1 MRDNYR
7 ATQLGGVA
15 NLALMARVRPGFV
28 ATFETVTYSRRLEVL
43 FNAFNASRLAQ
54 RQAHARP
61 YPFQDNVGRFGLVQ
75 SFRYALMGPD
85 DEPEGA
91 QGVDATWRVY
101 LNVAFDGGFEPY
113 LRVIYRDLG
122 SLLDAIF
129 CNCEGYPLA
138 RECRF
143 EDYEQWVR
151 AHEIDAGIWF
161 ADSALS
167 VGDQRYLA
175 GLERMLRQGAG
186 PGDLAGHALPDAAAE
201 SRAALGRALSD
212 PPYAMDLAFRSLR
225 GLYALRAVYPDGGVH
240 GRVLRRFARDA
251 LSDFRSL
258 VDMGLFGAFFTSS
271 PLIPA
276 SVPTPLRERWQAMA
290 SALQQAHVDELDWLL
305 PNPDA
310 PPAPAVDEGPPRDL
324 QAGLI
329 DPLPGGPM
337 THGALVMLRVTD
349 AAKAAR
355 ALAGELTP
363 HTVEDAGTPPVPA
376 APWRQVALTWAGLR
390 ALNVPESVRRLFPQ
404 EFADGMESRAGLLG
418 DLRSNHPDRWQ
429 RPEPWDAGH
438 GMPIELGTV
447 HAVLQLRLR
456 DTGRA
461 GHALH
466 PLLRRAVRRVTP
478 ARHGLQVLA
487 VQPMRSWPEDGR
499 PFTRGHFGYADGVSQ
514 PRPVARRTAYPPG
527 QAPRWNDEV
536 ALGEVL
542 LGHPG
547 DRDPRPAV
555 VDPLGFM
562 AHGSFLVVRKL
573 AQHVGRFNDVIRA
586 NAVDAA
592 DRELLKARLMGRTPA
607 GDTLVQPGAGND
619 FTYQGDPRGEV
630 CPFHSHVR
638 RTNPRSP
645 APPVPRGDAPRGG
658 VPRLLRRGMSY
669 GPPVTGTEAGAD
681 SAERGLV
688 FMAFVASL
696 AEQFEVIQ
704 RWVAGGNASGV
715 LSSPGDPFL
724 GVPQQGE
731 RRLLQWAHGGGA
743 VRVDLGDQPLVTLRW
758 GLYLFVPTRSALERL
773 PGFVAATERP
783 APAVPASELPLL
795 PPTAAGTHDEWQRR
809 LEDPRLRD
817 AAWQQ
822 VRDAGGSLQ
831 TDYGVLHGSPAHVQA
846 AFADDG
852 SRLSVCGYGRRMAQS
867 LGLGYLG
874 QDTHSRDAAYR
885 SLADGV
891 NRAIEGFGFER
902 CFDAAKGAAAAE
914 LAEEARL
921 AGLAAHQ
928 ADLDWT
934 VQLDRFHERVLAR
947 LCSTWFGLPDDR
959 GTYLAAG
966 PRLDGTAGTPRCPGH
981 LFTLSRWVFSPAPS
995 PIVAA
1000 QGRGQGA
1007 ALLDAVRRW
1016 LRAAKPA
1023 ALAADVAA
1031 AVKHWVDAHPQLG
1044 EDLEDLTARTIA
1056 GTMLGFPPTV
1066 HGNFMKVVEGWVAS
1080 RDFWAWQQAWLAL
1093 DAPGATQAREL
1104 LLGPLLQRMAQDPVP
1119 AMLWRLPPGHAA
1131 DPDAA
1136 PPQAR
1141 HVIGIAGALR
1151 EPGADPQLMFGG
1163 SQGSHACPGREM
1175 GLGVLLGVLAAM
1187 FEGGR
1192 WRPGSTGS
1200 QLQLQS

>member
-7 ATQLGGVA
+7 ATQLGGIA

-28 ATFETVTYSRRLEVL
+28 EAFETVTHARRLEVL

-54 RQAHARP
+54 REAHARP
-61 YPFQDNVGRFGLVQ
+61 FPFQDNVGRFGLVQ

-161 ADSALS
+161 TDSALS

-175 GLERMLRQGAG
+175 GLERKLRQGAG
-186 PGDLAGHALPDAAAE
+186 PAELAAHVLPDAVGE
-201 SRAALGRALSD
+201 SREAFARVLRN
-212 PPYAMDLAFRSLR
+212 PPHAMDLAFRSLR
-225 GLYALRAVYPDGGVH
+225 GLHALRAVYPDSGVH

-251 LSDFRSL
+251 LSDFRLL
-258 VDMGLFGAFFTSS
+258 VDQDLFDRFFLDSQA
-271 PLIPA
+271 LPA
-276 SVPTPLRERWQAMA
+276 EVPAALRERWRGMA
-290 SALQQAHVDELDWLL
+290 RALRDDHREELDWLL
-305 PNPDA
+305 HNPDPPAQPPADPGA
-310 PPAPAVDEGPPRDL
+310 PPDL
-324 QAGLI
+324 QAGVI
-329 DPLPGGPM
+329 DKLPVPM

-349 AAKAAR
+349 AGLAAQ
-355 ALAGELTP
+355 ALDGPLAP
-363 HTVEDAGTPPVPA
+363 HTAQQA
-376 APWRQVALTWAGLR
+376 AEHPGRRKPWRQVALTWAGLR
-390 ALNVPESVRRLFPQ
+390 ALKVPEAVRRLFPQ

-418 DLRSNHPDRWQ
+418 DLRGNHPDRWE
-429 RPEPWDAGH
+429 RPLPWGQPQ
-438 GMPIELGTV
+438 GVPIDLGTV
-447 HAVLQLRLR
+447 HVVLQLRLR
-456 DTGRA
+456 DADDTG
-461 GHALH
+461 HELH
-466 PLLRRAVRRVTP
+466 PRVHEAIDDIDP
-478 ARHGLQVLA
+478 ARLGLQVVA
-487 VQPMRSWPEDGR
+487 VQALRSWPEDKQ
-499 PFTRGHFGYADGVSQ
+499 PFTKGHFGFADGVSQ
-514 PRPVARRTAYPPG
+514 PVPVARRTSYDTGKGPH
-527 QAPRWNDEV
+527 WNDEV

-547 DRDPRPAV
+547 DRDPRPSV

-573 AQHVGRFNDVIRA
+573 AQHVGRLNDVVKA
-586 NAVDAA
+586 NAASPA
-592 DRELLKARLMGRTPA
+592 DEADLKSRLMGRTTEGAALVPA
-607 GDTLVQPGAGND
+607 NGSND
-619 FTYQGDPRGEV
+619 FDYRADPTGAA

-638 RTNPRSP
+638 RSNPRSP
-645 APPVPRGDAPRGG
+645 APAVPKGDAPRGS

-669 GPPVTGTEAGAD
+669 GPRAQGGETAATDG
-681 SAERGLV
+681 AERGLV

-715 LSSPGDPFL
+715 LSAPGDPFL
-724 GVPQQGE
+724 GVPEPGQ
-731 RRLLQWAHGGGA
+731 RRIVTWPQGGG
-743 VRVDLGDQPLVTLRW
+743 VRRVDLGDQPLVSLRW
-758 GLYLFVPTRSALERL
+758 GLYLFAPTRSALAL
-773 PGFVAATERP
+773 LKGFVAAVERP
-783 APAVPASELPLL
+783 AGAPATALPLL
-795 PPTAAGTHDEWQRR
+795 PPTAAGSHDEWQRR

-822 VRDAGGSLQ
+822 VRQAGGSLQ
-831 TDYGVLHGSPAHVQA
+831 TDYGVLHGSAAHVQA

-874 QDTHSRDAAYR
+874 QDTHTRDAAYR
-885 SLADGV
+885 SLAQGV
-891 NRAIEGFGFER
+891 NAAIEAYGLAR
-902 CFDAAKGAAAAE
+902 SFDDARQAAQAQ
-914 LAEEARL
+914 LAEERRRAQVTTP
-921 AGLAAHQ
+921 AGPLEWAV
-928 ADLDWT
+928 L
-934 VQLDRFHERVLAR
+934 LDRFHERVLAG
-947 LCSTWFGLPDDR
+947 LCRQWFGLPD
-959 GTYLAAG
+959 AAEAYVTTG
-966 PRLDGTAGTPRCPGH
+966 PRLDGTAGPPRCPGH

-995 PIVAA
+995 ATVAA

-1016 LRAAKPA
+1016 LAKASPVG
-1023 ALAADVAA
+1023 LSADVAA
-1031 AVKHWVDAHPQLG
+1031 AVKAWVAANPALG
-1044 EDLEDLTARTIA
+1044 EDPADLSARTIA

-1066 HGNFMKVVEGWVAS
+1066 HGNFMKVIEAWVAS
-1080 RDFWAWQQAWLAL
+1080 RDFWAWQQAWLAQA
-1093 DAPGATQAREL
+1093 DRSGARAEAL
-1104 LLGPLLQRMAQDPVP
+1104 LRQPLLQRMAQDPVP
-1119 AMLWRLPPGHAA
+1119 AMLWRLPPEHWA

-1136 PPQAR
+1136 PRQAR
-1141 HVIGIAGALR
+1141 HVIGIAGAMR

-1163 SQGSHACPGREM
+1163 TGGTHACPGREM
-1175 GLGVLLGVLAAM
+1175 AIGVLLGVLTTL
-1187 FEGGR
+1187 FEAGR
-1192 WRPGSTGS
+1192 WRPGATGS
-1200 QLQLQS
+1200 QLLLQS